1 MRQHLTKLSQLLRAA
16 VQPRRL
22 LSQDAQ
28 AARPIVSAERKMGA
42 WQVHAYGDALQ
53 FSDRVKVPVIAD
65 ANDVLVRVTASS
77 LNAID
82 VEMASKQQTMRSTV
96 HFEPIK

>member
-1 MRQHLTKLSQLLRAA
+1 MRQHLTKLSQLLRGA

-42 WQVHAYGDALQ
+42 WQVHAYGDVREELQ

-82 VEMASKQQTMRSTV
+82 VEMASKHQPNR
-96 HFEPIK
+96 